1 MTDKYKTALDDLQ
14 TCKNLEAI
22 DRLEYMA
29 ERGKWAYKHDD
40 TLQSALTL
48 ATEAEQL
55 RKRLA
60 ELETLIEQANKK
72 IQWYER
78 TEATND

>member
-1 MTDKYKTALDDLQ
+1 MTHDYKAALDDISKLNGR
-14 TCKNLEAI
+14 TFSNVDECDTIFASKLS
-22 DRLEYMA
+22 RYMD
-29 ERGKWAYKHDD
+29 EI
-40 TLQSALTL
+40 LSALTL

>member
-1 MTDKYKTALDDLQ
+1 MTDRFKDAKDWYIRYFTGIYGGYIPSLPH
-14 TCKNLEAI
+14 
-22 DRLEYMA
+22 
-29 ERGKWAYKHDD
+29 HDAV
-40 TLQSALTL
+40 QEALTL
-48 ATEAEQL
+48 ATESEQL

-60 ELETLIEQANKK
+60 ELETLLAQANKK